1 MIAYLISF
9 RTCLHIICL
18 RSRKK
23 IILLAKLSL
32 HERLYEK
39 MYVLAYVNMYSMTLL
54 IYKCIFILI
63 KLELIIQ

>member
-9 RTCLHIICL
+9 RTCLHIICS
-18 RSRKK
+18 RSKKK